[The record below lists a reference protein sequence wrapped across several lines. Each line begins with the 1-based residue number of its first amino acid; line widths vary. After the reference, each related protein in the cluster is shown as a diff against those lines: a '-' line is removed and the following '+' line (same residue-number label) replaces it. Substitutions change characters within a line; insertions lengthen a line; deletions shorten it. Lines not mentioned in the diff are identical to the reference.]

1 MGKRKDF
8 AVDMARNAYDT
19 IQGGISREVAVNFL
33 AQVIRT
39 AHSRGAIEGAR
50 ANGAAKAG
58 EKLV

>member
-1 MGKRKDF
+1 MSRRKDF

-39 AHSRGAIEGAR
+39 AHSRGAIEGAK
-50 ANGAAKAG
+50 AKA